1 MMKKLWVTLPLL
13 LVVCTSRTEAQQSV
27 IPVVKTFKDS
37 NVPEEIWHYKKFGN
51 AIKLVKIE
59 VFYKHGQ
66 MAKSGKFKDGKLH
79 GKWTEWYENGQKE
92 KEGNYKESY
101 EDGKWTHWRENG
113 EIWKVE
119 MYDNGELTKINRY

>member
-1 MMKKLWVTLPLL
+1 LL

-59 VFYKHGQ
+59 TFYKHGQ
-66 MAKSGKFKDGKLH
+66 MEKSGSFKDEKLH

-101 EDGKWTHWRENG
+101 EDGKWTYWRENG
-113 EIWKVE
+113 ETWKVE
-119 MYDNGELTKINRY
+119 TYDNGDLTKINKY